1 MSGEF
6 GGFASVIRRLVRVAI
21 GRYAVKVR
29 GVPPAPSVYVV
40 HHRNTR
46 GPITSIAWLGTH
58 CHLWALSAFFT
69 RRGCFEQYIGYTFTR
84 RYGMPR
90 FFAAAIAL
98 PASLFV
104 SRLLNSLKAIPVY
117 RGSTRIL
124 STLRLTVA
132 ALKGGEN
139 VLISPDIDY
148 TDTGSG
154 MGVMHEGFLHVEKF
168 FSAETGTHASF
179 VPVHIDRPASSHL
192 RRGGHPFP
200 RQGELQ
206 DRKGRG
212 VREDQA
218 GVFQAGAIGTGER
231 DGVRRAAAIP
241 QPARSPRGRFAPSG
255 PRCAGCPR
263 GCGCP
268 S

>member
-1 MSGEF
+1 MSGGIY
-6 GGFASVIRRLVRVAI
+6 GGFASVIRRLVRMAI

-58 CHLWALSAFFT
+58 CRLWALSAFFT

-124 STLRLTVA
+124 STLHLTVA
-132 ALKGGEN
+132 ALKAGEN

-179 VPVHIDRPASSHL
+179 VPVHIDRRHRAIYV
-192 RRGGHPFP
+192 
-200 RQGELQ
+200 GE
-206 DRKGRG
+206 
-212 VREDQA
+212 
-218 GVFQAGAIGTGER
+218 AI
-231 DGVRRAAAIP
+231 
-241 QPARSPRGRFAPSG
+241 RFAGRESFRIEKDEVYARIRREFSRLEQLERESG
-255 PRCAGCPR
+255 TA
-263 GCGCP
+263 
-268 S
+268 

>member
-1 MSGEF
+1 VSGGIY
-6 GGFASVIRRLVRVAI
+6 GGFASVIRRLVRMAI

-58 CHLWALSAFFT
+58 CRLWALSAFFT

-124 STLRLTVA
+124 STLHLTVA
-132 ALKGGEN
+132 ALKAGEN

-179 VPVHIDRPASSHL
+179 VPVHIDRRHRAIYV
-192 RRGGHPFP
+192 
-200 RQGELQ
+200 GE
-206 DRKGRG
+206 
-212 VREDQA
+212 
-218 GVFQAGAIGTGER
+218 AI
-231 DGVRRAAAIP
+231 
-241 QPARSPRGRFAPSG
+241 RFAGRESFRIEKDEVYARIRREFSRLEQLERESG
-255 PRCAGCPR
+255 TA
-263 GCGCP
+263 
-268 S
+268 